1 MACLTSGGTIIW
13 LYTDLPFSFS
23 NFALYTFCNERKK
36 CLKMWRIIRFLH
48 LFWWKNVR
56 RPYPADELVDLLAVG
71 GVTSLWQG
79 GEGARLHVLLTG
91 LFVFALWMA
100 INVNSKII
108 FMVIWRVYLNCTKF
122 PRVKIKWLT
131 FLDDIYLWGQSAHSL
146 GVQDLRSVLN
156 RQVVTLC
163 LFILL
168 FVFHLE
174 AGINPSICIKGRLL
188 NSLKRAECQKEEME
202 RLTMLAISL
211 FFKARRVNLSS
222 TTGITQPFIISLSYL
237 YSTCGQNDEGKFKGA

>member
-1 MACLTSGGTIIW
+1 MACLISGGTIIW

-23 NFALYTFCNERKK
+23 NFALYTFCNERKT

-48 LFWWKNVR
+48 LFWWKNAR

-79 GEGARLHVLLTG
+79 GEGARLHVLLAG
-91 LFVFALWMA
+91 LFVFALGMA
-100 INVNSKII
+100 INVHSKII
-108 FMVIWRVYLNCTKF
+108 FRVICVYLNCTKF
-122 PRVKIKWLT
+122 PGVKIKWLT

-146 GVQDLRSVLN
+146 GVQDLGSVLN
-156 RQVVTLC
+156 RQVVALC
-163 LFILL
+163 LFVLL

-174 AGINPSICIKGRLL
+174 GGINPLICIKGPLL
-188 NSLKRAECQKEEME
+188 NSLKHAECQKEEME

-237 YSTCGQNDEGKFKGA
+237 YSTCGQNNEGKFKGA